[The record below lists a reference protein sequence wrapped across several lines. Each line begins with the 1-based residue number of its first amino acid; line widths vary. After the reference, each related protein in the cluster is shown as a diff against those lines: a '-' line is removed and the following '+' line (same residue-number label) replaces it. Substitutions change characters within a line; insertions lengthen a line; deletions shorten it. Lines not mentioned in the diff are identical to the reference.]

1 VLLRHERFTMPS
13 FHVVTAESL
22 AMAQEMADELLDNS
36 PDYFSVEV
44 WEGAQQLHLKKSAAA
59 LNRAGN

>member
-1 VLLRHERFTMPS
+1 MPS
-13 FHVVTAESL
+13 FHLVTAQSL

-44 WEGAQQLHLKKSAAA
+44 WEGVRRLYLRHSAAA
-59 LNRAGN
+59 PKGSGAGRRRDLR